1 MGFCVG
7 FLFFIF
13 IRCQFSV
20 NAFEEPIIFPATVL
34 QQTSQRSFDLLSN
47 NSNSN
52 DSILE
57 ISRAAEAFSLEY
69 FQVRID
75 FFCFAHTNNI

>member
-1 MGFCVG
+1 MDFCFS

-13 IRCQFSV
+13 IKCQFSV
-20 NAFEEPIIFPATVL
+20 NAFEEPIVFPATVL
-34 QQTSQRSFDLLSN
+34 QQKSQRSFDLLSSV
-47 NSNSN
+47 SNSN
-52 DSILE
+52 DSISE

-75 FFCFAHTNNI
+75 FCLRFAT